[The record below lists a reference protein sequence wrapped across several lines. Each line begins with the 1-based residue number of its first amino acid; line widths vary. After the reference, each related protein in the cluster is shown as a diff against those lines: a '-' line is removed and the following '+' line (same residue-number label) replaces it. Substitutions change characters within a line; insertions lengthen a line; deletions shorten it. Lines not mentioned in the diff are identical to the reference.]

1 MLNIDNSVLVLK
13 MDYLTH
19 GRIQIESI
27 SSYENQSHWDWFV
40 NDDNMGT
47 NYITY
52 QFRTMGCGGGTIA
65 SSYRID
71 FMGYAYDD
79 EDMFHLEEGDYQMIL
94 GWAAHECRCDW
105 PCNGVP
111 DAPFTQ

>member
-1 MLNIDNSVLVLK
+1 
-13 MDYLTH
+13 
-19 GRIQIESI
+19 
-27 SSYENQSHWDWFV
+27 
-40 NDDNMGT
+40 MGT